1 MLRIILYCVLI
12 FPIIGFFFL
21 RELPADNVPPPHFS
35 HDGGQYVEPFELII
49 ASGEDSEV
57 FYTTDGSI
65 PDAASGTEYTDPVFI
80 DKTVVI
86 RARAYRQDG
95 GVSEVVSKVYTKL
108 DEDVASFNSD
118 LPLVI
123 MHQFDVPI
131 VPSVRTPAYITIIDH
146 NQGERTWLA
155 GDVDLQSRIQTNI
168 RGSSSQQFPKKQ
180 YAVRLVDDNDEN
192 RNEEVLGMPSE
203 NNWILHAPYDDK
215 TLMRNAIAYRLSRD
229 MGWYAP
235 RTRFVEVFLHEGSG
249 PVTGEH
255 YHGVYMMVERIKWDN
270 NRVDID
276 KVTPDDNSEPGITGG
291 YIIQNDRDVHIT
303 TARGSEFACV
313 RPQDWDITDKQRQ
326 WLIGYLDD
334 FEETLF
340 GSGFND
346 PETGYRSFINTDSFI
361 DHHLITELSKEI
373 DGYRLSTFMYKDREG
388 KLTMGPLWDF
398 NLSFGNANYL
408 TGDDSEGWYYERISN
423 EQYLYGWYTRFFQD
437 PDFERRYIG
446 RWHTLRQTFF
456 SNEYILEII
465 EQYADL
471 LDEAQE
477 RNFERWPILGIYVW
491 PNPDGYDER
500 DTYRKEVDWMIDWV
514 EARLEWMD
522 TQLGEPPPDTLLD
535 FWYFNVDLDN
545 DTPFETLESTYSI
558 DNGGMIEYQSAL
570 SGYPFYPGNENWRKS
585 SMERRNRPTAL
596 NYRPE
601 GNGGE
606 LYDET
611 ETRGLQVRQP
621 FTGDAGEN
629 TMIFHVSTEGYKNIS
644 FSFAAKD
651 EGAADSLI
659 IDYSVEPNSDQWD
672 TTGMTVPVLEL
683 QDSYQ
688 LYEINFSDAE
698 SVDNNPD
705 FRIRIRFD
713 GEDMT
718 ADEGERVNFNNIA
731 LTGETPVVSVPQPE
745 ETTATTYHLEQ
756 NFPNP
761 FNPETTIRFSIPEQ
775 QNVRLTIYNTLGQ
788 QVERLLDTE
797 MKPGKHDIP
806 FDASH
811 LPSGV
816 YIYRIQAGEFV
827 ESKKLMVLK

>member
-1 MLRIILYCVLI
+1 MHRFWSFVVLQFLITGILTGQENHSKSL
-12 FPIIGFFFL
+12 PI
-21 RELPADNVPPPHFS
+21 PAFS
-35 HDGGQYVEPFELII
+35 HSGAQYTEPFEL
-49 ASGEDSEV
+49 SFENDENV
-57 FYTTDGSI
+57 TVYYTTDGSI
-65 PDAASGTEYTDPVFI
+65 PDAISGNEYTEPVTISGTI
-80 DKTVVI
+80 VV
-86 RARAYRQDG
+86 RARVYNENGQPG
-95 GVSEVVSKVYTKL
+95 EVVSNVFTRL
-108 DEDVASFNSD
+108 DDEVADFNSD

-131 VPSVRTPAYITIIDH
+131 VPSDRTPAYITIIDH

-180 YAVRLVDDNDEN
+180 YAVRLVDGDDEN

-215 TLMRNAIAYRLSRD
+215 TLMRNAVAYRLSRD

-249 PVTGEH
+249 PVTEEH

-270 NRVDID
+270 NRVDIE
-276 KVTPDDNSEPGITGG
+276 KVTPEDNAEPEITGG
-291 YIIQNDRDVHIT
+291 YIIQNDRDVHLT

-313 RPQDWDITDKQRQ
+313 RPQDWDITDEQRQ

-340 GSGFND
+340 GSGFKD

-373 DGYRLSTFMYKDREG
+373 DGYRLSTFMYKDREV
-388 KLTMGPLWDF
+388 KLTIGPLWDF

-408 TGDDSEGWYYERISN
+408 TGDDPEGWYYERISN
-423 EQYLYGWYTRFFQD
+423 QDYLYGWYTRLFQA
-437 PDFERRYIG
+437 PDFGQRYND
-446 RWHTLRQTFF
+446 RWYTLRQTIF

-465 EQYADL
+465 EQYAEL

-477 RNFERWPILGIYVW
+477 RNFERWPILGTYVW
-491 PNPDGYDER
+491 PNPDGYSER
-500 DTYRKEVDWMIDWV
+500 DTYRKEIDWMIRWV
-514 EARLEWMD
+514 EARLEWLD
-522 TQLGEPPPDTLLD
+522 QQFGEPAIETLLHY
-535 FWYFNVDLDN
+535 WYFSNELAN
-545 DTPFETLESTYSI
+545 NTPFEYVELTFSI
-558 DNGGMIEYQSAL
+558 ADDAAIEYRSAL
-570 SGYPFYPGNENWRKS
+570 QGYPFYPDHENWRKA
-585 SMERRNRPTAL
+585 SMERRNRPTSL
-596 NYRPE
+596 NYQPA
-601 GNGGE
+601 GNNGA

-611 ETRGLQVRQP
+611 NTRGLQVRQP

-629 TMIFHVSTEGYKNIS
+629 TMIFHVSTKGYENIS

-651 EGAADSLI
+651 EGAANSLI
-659 IDYSVEPNSDQWD
+659 VDYSVEPNSDQWD
-672 TTGMTVPVLEL
+672 TTGMTASVLEI

-705 FRIRIRFD
+705 FRVRIRFD
-713 GEDMT
+713 GDDMT
-718 ADEGERVNFNNIA
+718 ADEGERVTFNNIA
-731 LTGETPVVSVPQPE
+731 LTGETPVVSVPQQE
-745 ETTATTYHLEQ
+745 KTTAAAYRLEQ

-788 QVERLLDTE
+788 QVEQLLDTE
-797 MKPGKHDIP
+797 LNPGNHAIP

-816 YIYRIQAGEFV
+816 YIYRIEAGEFV
-827 ESKKLMVLK
+827 QSRKLMVLK